1 MLEEYKGFWL
11 YFGTVY
17 WSICNNKGEEIAR
30 AFTKE
35 QCKKM
40 IDEGLVK

>member
-11 YFGTVY
+11 YQGAVY
-17 WSICNNKGEEIAR
+17 WSICNNKGEEVAR

-35 QCKKM
+35 DCKK
-40 IDEGLVK
+40 IVDEIFTK